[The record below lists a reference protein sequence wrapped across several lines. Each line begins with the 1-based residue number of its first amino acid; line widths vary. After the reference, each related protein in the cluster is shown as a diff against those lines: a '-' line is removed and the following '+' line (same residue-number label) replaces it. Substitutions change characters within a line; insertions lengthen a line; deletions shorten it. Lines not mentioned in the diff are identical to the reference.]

1 MKREGD
7 NAESSIPACRLLK
20 ASQQDAGTSLTAQH
34 VSDLNAAL
42 AAYLGDPSPDACF
55 QASNLRL
62 IRWVL
67 LAVKQYVLTVWMA
80 SLFNTSECKQNA
92 TPARNVS

>member
-1 MKREGD
+1 MLR
-7 NAESSIPACRLLK
+7 AALPACRLLK
-20 ASQQDAGTSLTAQH
+20 ASQQDAGTDLTAQH

-55 QASNLRL
+55 QAGSDLRL

-67 LAVKQYVLTVWMA
+67 LVVKQYVLTVWMA
-80 SLFNTSECKQNA
+80 SMFNTSGCKQNA
-92 TPARNVS
+92 TPARNAS

>member
-1 MKREGD
+1 MLR
-7 NAESSIPACRLLK
+7 AALPARRLLK
-20 ASQQDAGTSLTAQH
+20 ASQQDAGTSLTVQH

-55 QASNLRL
+55 QAGSNLRL

-67 LAVKQYVLTVWMA
+67 FVLVLTTWMA
-80 SLFNTSECKQNA
+80 SLFNTSGCKQNA
-92 TPARNVS
+92 TPARNVA